1 MLAGRPARSGEF
13 LHHDPV
19 ALDFVQVKLDRC
31 RCLGRRHD
39 RAKDF
44 ALGAQQD
51 DAPAAFHPAGELAR
65 RVFGGAAAGW
75 HRREN
80 RASRRQCLIVNRPS
94 TIRWQRSPTVQRRRA
109 EISPMDTML
118 TLGAAARH
126 LGVSKGTIS
135 KAIATGKL
143 SATRREDGSWAID
156 GSELARY
163 LEVNGHRFRS
173 ETIPS
178 EQVATEAELRARADL
193 AEQRLADLRSMYE
206 DMKAQRDK
214 WETVAQRLSLPAPK
228 PVETPETA
236 PPPPSEQPSRLR
248 RTWRWLRSTG

>member
-1 MLAGRPARSGEF
+1 
-13 LHHDPV
+13 
-19 ALDFVQVKLDRC
+19 
-31 RCLGRRHD
+31 
-39 RAKDF
+39 
-44 ALGAQQD
+44 
-51 DAPAAFHPAGELAR
+51 
-65 RVFGGAAAGW
+65 
-75 HRREN
+75 
-80 RASRRQCLIVNRPS
+80 
-94 TIRWQRSPTVQRRRA
+94 
-109 EISPMDTML
+109 MDTML
-118 TLGAAARH
+118 TLGAAARQ

-143 SATRREDGSWAID
+143 SATRREDSSWAID

-178 EQVATEAELRARADL
+178 EQVATEAELRTRADL

-228 PVETPETA
+228 PIETPETA
-236 PPPPSEQPSRLR
+236 PPPPAESRTIAPHLALAALDRVRASHAARSLGMAGPPLCEQAVLLDSPRSGRL
-248 RTWRWLRSTG
+248 S

>member
-1 MLAGRPARSGEF
+1 
-13 LHHDPV
+13 
-19 ALDFVQVKLDRC
+19 
-31 RCLGRRHD
+31 
-39 RAKDF
+39 
-44 ALGAQQD
+44 
-51 DAPAAFHPAGELAR
+51 
-65 RVFGGAAAGW
+65 
-75 HRREN
+75 
-80 RASRRQCLIVNRPS
+80 
-94 TIRWQRSPTVQRRRA
+94 
-109 EISPMDTML
+109 MDTTL
-118 TLGAAARH
+118 TLGAAARQ

-173 ETIPS
+173 ETVPS
-178 EQVATEAELRARADL
+178 EQAATEAELRARADL

-228 PVETPETA
+228 PVKTPETSPQQPA
-236 PPPPSEQPSRLR
+236 ESESRFR
-248 RTWRWLRSTG
+248 RTWRLAALDGVTPWQTIVVRQRCYQPLRASVGGTPHKRVVRLDLNWATAGTNFMLSSEFGIGYSSARSSTEDAQGHSSAAC